1 MSDPRAIA
9 FLHTARPNIEVFRHL
24 VAEID
29 PSVPTRHEL
38 LESVLHE
45 AVGTGVLTDAMRRQ
59 TEAAIRA
66 LVADGAALVVCTCS
80 TIGGVA
86 EATTVDGG
94 VRVMRIDRP
103 MAEAAVASGRRIVVA
118 ATLPSTLR
126 PTIDLLQQV
135 AAEQGRRIEIVEL
148 LCADAWTYFQRGERA
163 AYAGAIANAVTS
175 GASTDDIVVLAQ
187 ASMAP
192 AADILAAKGV
202 EVFAS
207 PELGVRAA
215 LDVYRRAVSRQPAGG

>member
-1 MSDPRAIA
+1 MVDRPAIA
-9 FLHTARPNIEVFRHL
+9 FLHTARPNIDAFRRL

-29 PSVPTRHEL
+29 PSMPTRHEL
-38 LESVLHE
+38 LEGVLDD
-45 AVGTGVLTDAMRRQ
+45 AVGTGCVTDVMRQRTQ
-59 TEAAIRA
+59 AAIRA
-66 LVADGAALVVCTCS
+66 LVAGGAAVVVCTCS

-86 EATTVDGG
+86 EATTFSGG

-135 AAEQGRRIEIVEL
+135 AAEQGRTIEIVEL
-148 LCADAWTYFQRGERA
+148 LCADAWPYFQRGEQA
-163 AYAGAIANAVTS
+163 AYAAAIANAVT
-175 GASTDDIVVLAQ
+175 ASLRVDDIVVLAQ

-192 AADILAAKGV
+192 AAGILSARGV
-202 EVFAS
+202 DGLAS
-207 PELGVRAA
+207 PDLGVRAA
-215 LDVYRRAVSRQPAGG
+215 LDAYRRAVSRPDAGK